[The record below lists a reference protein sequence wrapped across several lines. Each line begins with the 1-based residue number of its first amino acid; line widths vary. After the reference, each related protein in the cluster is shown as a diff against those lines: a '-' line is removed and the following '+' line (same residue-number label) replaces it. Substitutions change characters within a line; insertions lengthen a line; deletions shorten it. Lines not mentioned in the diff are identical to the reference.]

1 MKNLKNLLYEWDFYL
16 FLKGGK
22 NMRKIGLVKRVT
34 KRRIS
39 EARKRAMVLTL
50 AMSMM
55 LGTCACG
62 NKSDK
67 ETGGSGYMTESTTAA
82 AYDGNYMYDAVE
94 DEACYDTQAS
104 ISQNGAYEA
113 ETGAC
118 AGDVDTCPTGED
130 VAIDYNTNEYDDLY
144 ENPWLS
150 VKTSPLSTFAADVD
164 TASYSNIRSNIEYG
178 YDVPASSVRIEEM
191 INYFHYDYDTPEN
204 GEKFAVHTE
213 YMDCPWNEDTKLA
226 LVSLNTEKID
236 FSEAPESNLVF
247 LIDVSGSMF
256 DDNKLPL
263 VQKSLCMLAE
273 NLTEKDRVSIV
284 TYAGDDAVV
293 LEGVSG
299 DDYYTIA
306 SAIEGL
312 EAYGSTNGA
321 AGIETAYDLAEEYF
335 IKGGNNRVILC
346 TDGDLNVGVSSQ
358 GELEK
363 LITEK
368 KKSGVYLSVL
378 GVGYGNYKDN
388 KLETLADKGNGNY
401 SYIDSIFEAKK
412 ALVDEMGATMVTVAK
427 DVKLQVEFNPEY
439 VKGYRLIGYENRVMA
454 AEEFDDDTKDGGEM
468 GAGHSVTAIY
478 ELALTDSDMEIYEPD
493 LKYDHGDDTTVEGDE
508 AADHDE
514 KNAEKEKVS
523 VDKSYELF
531 TLNVRYKEPDE
542 DKSKLSSYVCTN
554 EDYSEEGSDNMR
566 WAAAVTAFG
575 LYLKDSQYAGD
586 VDKDMILELAT
597 SVKDYKEDDYKAEF
611 VSLVKKY
618 DRD

>member
-1 MKNLKNLLYEWDFYL
+1 
-16 FLKGGK
+16 
-22 NMRKIGLVKRVT
+22 MRKIGLAKRVT
-34 KRRIS
+34 K
-39 EARKRAMVLTL
+39 KGLVFLL
-50 AMSMM
+50 AGTM
-55 LGTCACG
+55 LLGACG
-62 NKSDK
+62 CGKSD
-67 ETGGSGYMTESTTAA
+67 
-82 AYDGNYMYDAVE
+82 NYMYFE
-94 DEACYDTQAS
+94 DCEST
-104 ISQNGAYEA
+104 
-113 ETGAC
+113 ETGMAC
-118 AGDVDTCPTGED
+118 DGAMYEEGYVENTLTCPVGEEI
-130 VAIDYNTNEYDDLY
+130 VDYNTNEYNDLF

-150 VKTSPLSTFAADVD
+150 VKASPLSTFAADVD
-164 TASYSNIRSNIEYG
+164 TASYSNIRMNIVNG

-191 INYFHYDYDTPEN
+191 INYFHYDYDTPKK

-226 LVSLNTEKID
+226 LVSLNTEEID

-256 DDNKLPL
+256 DSNKLPL
-263 VQKSLCMLAE
+263 VQQSLSMLAE

-284 TYAGDDAVV
+284 TYAGSDEVV
-293 LEGVSG
+293 LEGAKG
-299 DDYYTIA
+299 NDYYTIV

-321 AGIETAYDLAEEYF
+321 AGIETAYDIAEEYF

-346 TDGDLNVGVSSQ
+346 TDGDLNVGVSSE

-363 LITEK
+363 LISK
-368 KKSGVYLSVL
+368 KKDTGVYLSVL

-401 SYIDSIFEAKK
+401 AYIDSIFEAKK
-412 ALVDEMGATMVTVAK
+412 ALVDDMGATMVTVAK

-493 LKYDHGDDTTVEGDE
+493 LKYDDSDE
-508 AADHDE
+508 AAG
-514 KNAEKEKVS
+514 KNDAEASDDSRALKNERLS
-523 VDKSYELF
+523 ADKNSEIF

-542 DKSKLSSYVCTN
+542 DDSKLSSYVCTT
-554 EDYSEEGSDNMR
+554 EDYSKKGSDNLR
-566 WAAAVTAFG
+566 WAAAVAGFG
-575 LYLKDSQYAGD
+575 MHLKDSEYAGD
-586 VDKDMILELAT
+586 LDIDMVLDLAT
-597 SVKDYKEDDYKAEF
+597 SVEDYKSDDYKSEF
-611 VSLVKKY
+611 IELVKTY
-618 DRD
+618 DSY